1 MTDSAIEV
9 TGLSKSYGDES
20 VLDGLDITVKDG
32 DIYGLL
38 GPNGTGKTTTI
49 DILTGTL
56 HPDEGKVDIDGTDPT
71 EDPISTRQ
79 KIGFLP
85 EKESPPSFL
94 TPQEYFEFV
103 GKTREIDT
111 EELNTRVEEWV
122 EELSLDG
129 KLDILCKD
137 LSRGQ
142 QQKVML
148 VQAFVHEPDI
158 VFIDEPLANL
168 DPLMQERVKKTIQ
181 KLNDDGT
188 TIVLSTHHVEVAED
202 LCSTVGILD
211 GGDLVTTIEPASTED
226 PLLEVFIDHVE
237 SDDGD

>member
-1 MTDSAIEV
+1 MSSPAITV
-9 TGLSKSYGDES
+9 SGLSKAYGEDP
-20 VLDGLDITVKDG
+20 VLEDLDVVVGEG

-38 GPNGTGKTTTI
+38 GPNGAGKTTTL

-56 HPDEGKVDIDGTDPT
+56 HPDNGEVDVDGTNPVDS
-71 EDPISTRQ
+71 PIEVRQ

-85 EKESPPSFL
+85 EKESPPSFI
-94 TPQEYFEFV
+94 TPHEYFEFI
-103 GKTREIDT
+103 GKTREIEQDV
-111 EELNTRVEEWV
+111 LDARIEEWV
-122 EELSLDG
+122 EKLALDG
-129 KLDILCKD
+129 KLDVMCKD

-148 VQAFVHEPDI
+148 IQAFVHEPDI

-168 DPLMQERVKKTIQ
+168 DPLMQERVKAAIQTI
-181 KLNDDGT
+181 NEAGA

-211 GGDLVTTIEPASTED
+211 GGSLATTIDTEALET
-226 PLLEVFIDHVE
+226 PLLESFISHIE
-237 SDDGD
+237 QPNGG